1 MAHTNSVVV
10 NCFIRV
16 QRNTLS
22 EKSNDQPRDGNEYV
36 VTFLPD
42 NIVALRHS
50 QASELRRMCHTLRWE
65 IVTDTVPDPN
75 DLASW

>member
-1 MAHTNSVVV
+1 MSALDVVESFRKGAIPYRRKV
-10 NCFIRV
+10 TI
-16 QRNTLS
+16 S
-22 EKSNDQPRDGNEYV
+22 RDGNEFV

-50 QASELRRMCHTLRWE
+50 QASELRRMCHTLHWE
-65 IVTDTVPDPN
+65 IITDTVPDPN